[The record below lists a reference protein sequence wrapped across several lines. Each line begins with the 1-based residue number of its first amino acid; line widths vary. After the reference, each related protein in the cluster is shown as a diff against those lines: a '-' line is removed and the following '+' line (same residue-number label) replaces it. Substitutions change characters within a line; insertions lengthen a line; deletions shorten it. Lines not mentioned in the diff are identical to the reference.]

1 MEEER
6 VKMWEG
12 CKNTRWGNF
21 AQDTEEEEVR
31 RRGEAR
37 DGVRGHERDTLVH
50 V

>member
-1 MEEER
+1 MMEEER
-6 VKMWEG
+6 EWEW
-12 CKNTRWGNF
+12 CKNTRCGNF
-21 AQDTEEEEVR
+21 AQDTEEEEAR